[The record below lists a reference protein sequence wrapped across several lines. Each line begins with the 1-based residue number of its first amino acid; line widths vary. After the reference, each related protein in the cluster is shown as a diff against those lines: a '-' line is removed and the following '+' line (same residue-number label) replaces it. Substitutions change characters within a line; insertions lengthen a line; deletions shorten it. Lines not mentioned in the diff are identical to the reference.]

1 MAERFGG
8 KVALVT
14 GAGAGIGAATARAFA
29 AEGAAVAVVDLAL
42 DAAQAVAGEI
52 EATGGR
58 AIAAA
63 ADVGRAADAERAV
76 GECVDAFDGVDV
88 LVNNAGVVRYG
99 ELPDLSEADWDLM
112 LDTNLKGPF
121 LMSKHAIPAIRRR
134 GGGAIVNLASVQAVV
149 SQPLVAAYAA
159 SKGGV
164 VALTRTMAIDHAK
177 DGIRVNCVLP
187 GSVRTPML
195 RYGADLFAPEDPDG
209 AIEAWGHSHPIDRV
223 IEPAEVARVI
233 LFLASDDAA
242 AVTGAPH
249 FVDGGLAGRAAN

>member
-1 MAERFGG
+1 MRFSD

-14 GAGAGIGAATARAFA
+14 GAAAGIGAATARAFA
-29 AEGAAVAVVDLAL
+29 AEGAAVAAVDLSP
-42 DAAQAVAGEI
+42 DGAQTIAGAI
-52 EATGGR
+52 ESAGGR
-58 AIAAA
+58 AIGIN
-63 ADVGRAADAERAV
+63 ADVGRGADAARAV
-76 GECVDAFDGVDV
+76 VECVETLGGLDV

-99 ELPDLSEADWDLM
+99 ELPDLSEQDWDLM

-121 LMSKHAIPAIRRR
+121 LMAKHAIPAMRER

-164 VALTRTMAIDHAK
+164 VSLTRTMAIDHAK

-195 RYGADLFAPEDPDG
+195 RYGADLFAPDDPDG
-209 AIEAWGHSHPIDRV
+209 AIEAWGRNHPIDRV
-223 IEPAEVARVI
+223 IEPGEVAHVI
-233 LFLASDDAA
+233 VFLASDDAS
-242 AVTGAPH
+242 AVTGAPS
-249 FVDGGLAGRAAN
+249 FVDGGLAGRAAV

>member
-1 MAERFGG
+1 MRFSG

-14 GAGAGIGAATARAFA
+14 GAAVGIGAATARAFA
-29 AEGAAVAVVDLAL
+29 AEGAAVAAADLSP
-42 DAAQAVAGEI
+42 DGAQAIAGAI
-52 EATGGR
+52 EGAGGR
-58 AIAAA
+58 AIGVT
-63 ADVGRAADAERAV
+63 ADVGRGADAARAV
-76 GECVDAFDGVDV
+76 AACVEAFGGLDV

-99 ELPDLSEADWDLM
+99 ELPDLSEEDWDLM
-112 LDTNLKGPF
+112 LGTNLKGPF
-121 LMSKHAIPAIRRR
+121 LMAKHAIPAMRER
-134 GGGAIVNLASVQAVV
+134 GGGAIVNLASIQAVV

-164 VALTRTMAIDHAK
+164 VSLTRTMAIDHAK

-195 RYGADLFAPEDPDG
+195 RYGAGLFAPGDPEG
-209 AIEAWGHSHPIDRV
+209 AIEAWGHSHPIERV
-223 IEPAEVARVI
+223 IEPEEVARVI

-242 AVTGAPH
+242 VVTGAPH

>member
-1 MAERFGG
+1 MRFSD

-14 GAGAGIGAATARAFA
+14 GAAAGIGAATARAFA
-29 AEGAAVAVVDLAL
+29 AEGAAVAAVDLSP
-42 DAAQAVAGEI
+42 DGAQTIAGAI
-52 EATGGR
+52 ESAGGR
-58 AIAAA
+58 AIGIN
-63 ADVGRAADAERAV
+63 ADVGRGADAARAV
-76 GECVDAFDGVDV
+76 AECVETLGGLDV

-99 ELPDLSEADWDLM
+99 ELPDLSEQDWDLM

-121 LMSKHAIPAIRRR
+121 LMAKHAIPAMRER

-164 VALTRTMAIDHAK
+164 VSLTRTMAIDHAK
-177 DGIRVNCVLP
+177 DGIRVNSVLP

-195 RYGADLFAPEDPDG
+195 RYGAGLFEPGDPEG
-209 AIEAWGHSHPIDRV
+209 AIEAWGHTHPIDRV
-223 IEPAEVARVI
+223 IEPEEVARVI

-242 AVTGAPH
+242 VITGAPH
-249 FVDGGLAGRAAN
+249 FVDGGLAVRAAV